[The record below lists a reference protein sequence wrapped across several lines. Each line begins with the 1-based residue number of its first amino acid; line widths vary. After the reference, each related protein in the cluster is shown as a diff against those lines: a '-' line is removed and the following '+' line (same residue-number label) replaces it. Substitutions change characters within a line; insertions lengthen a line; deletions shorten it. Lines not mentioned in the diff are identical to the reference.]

1 MFNSSS
7 NKLSGDQTRKN
18 ISTFIN
24 CFLLLIPL
32 RACRE
37 LLADLPLPLL
47 AWKTRKHDACFAGY
61 FFPTFNVLFSLI
73 FYQLSAQC
81 VCFDPALYYTLKCLF
96 NKKSTLLIMSCLDI
110 FIFLIMSAQVNKIIY
125 QWNNEPD
132 CMSS

>member
-1 MFNSSS
+1 MLNSSS

-37 LLADLPLPLL
+37 LLADLALPLL

-61 FFPTFNVLFSLI
+61 FFPTFNVLFSLPRFSI
-73 FYQLSAQC
+73 SYPRSA
-81 VCFDPALYYTLKCLF
+81 FALI
-96 NKKSTLLIMSCLDI
+96 LLYIT
-110 FIFLIMSAQVNKIIY
+110 
-125 QWNNEPD
+125 P
-132 CMSS
+132 

>member
-24 CFLLLIPL
+24 CHLLINLLLLIPL

-37 LLADLPLPLL
+37 LLADLALPLL

-61 FFPTFNVLFSLI
+61 FFPTFNVLFSLPRFSI
-73 FYQLSAQC
+73 NYPRSA
-81 VCFDPALYYTLKCLF
+81 FALILLYT
-96 NKKSTLLIMSCLDI
+96 
-110 FIFLIMSAQVNKIIY
+110 A
-125 QWNNEPD
+125 P
-132 CMSS
+132 